1 MNNFLNTLFGI
12 SEIDGWMVMVCLL
25 IAFGFFLVGKTGF
38 FTNKGDVIQN
48 LIYLCVGLVLLITGI
63 LQRIIQKGQAYAED
77 FRLKALSEHRDNF
90 NQKISNHVESGKA
103 AVTKMK
109 TQFSKNPQ
117 KKEAPPSNHEET
129 LIQDEQ

>member
-38 FTNKGDVIQN
+38 FTNKGDMIQN
-48 LIYLCVGLVLLITGI
+48 LIYLCVGLVLLVTGI

-77 FRLKALSEHRDNF
+77 FRLKALSEHRTNF
-90 NQKISNHVESGKA
+90 NQKVLNRVEHGKVT
-103 AVTKMK
+103 VTKIK
-109 TQFSKNPQ
+109 TQLYKNR
-117 KKEAPPSNHEET
+117 KKEEVSLSNREET